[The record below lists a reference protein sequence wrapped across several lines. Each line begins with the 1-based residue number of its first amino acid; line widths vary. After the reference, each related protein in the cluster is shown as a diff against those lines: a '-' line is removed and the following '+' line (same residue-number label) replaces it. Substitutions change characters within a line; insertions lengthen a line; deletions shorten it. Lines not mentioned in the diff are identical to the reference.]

1 MGAQTLT
8 FLNTFSGWQPHPHTY
23 IQGFGPSLVQLV
35 LYYNLYFDV
44 MIHWGLQVGINC
56 FPIAHMIWKNFL
68 EIVHSTQRKI
78 SSISFMKFGTY
89 SYIHV
94 VHKLCEVPE
103 S

>member
-1 MGAQTLT
+1 MQ
-8 FLNTFSGWQPHPHTY
+8 F
-23 IQGFGPSLVQLV
+23 V

-44 MIHWGLQVGINC
+44 MIHWGLGVGINC

-68 EIVHSTQRKI
+68 EIVHSI
-78 SSISFMKFGTY
+78 WSSISFMKFGTY

-94 VHKLCEVPE
+94 VHKLCEMPE